1 MLYRRAEVFMANVAK
16 ASMTTTPEAT
26 SRSLARALSPV
37 DSFFALGAAIL
48 VIAIVSGF
56 FLK

>member
-1 MLYRRAEVFMANVAK
+1 MADVARA
-16 ASMTTTPEAT
+16 STTAAPGAT
-26 SRSLARALSPV
+26 SRSLSPV

>member
-1 MLYRRAEVFMANVAK
+1 MANVANANTATPA
-16 ASMTTTPEAT
+16 ASRP
-26 SRSLARALSPV
+26 LARTLSPI
-37 DSFFALGAAIL
+37 DSFFALGAEML

>member
-1 MLYRRAEVFMANVAK
+1 MANVAD
-16 ASMTTTPEAT
+16 ANT
-26 SRSLARALSPV
+26 SRPIARSLSPV
-37 DSFFALGAAIL
+37 DSFFALGAALL

>member
-1 MLYRRAEVFMANVAK
+1 MADVAK
-16 ASMTTTPEAT
+16 ASMTAPAGA
-26 SRSLARALSPV
+26 RSLARTLSPV

-48 VIAIVSGF
+48 LIAIVSGF